1 MDSKTSFHTIWNKIE
16 AFEIDESPVDEKALW
31 CGYAKEF
38 SNWLDEWLPYN
49 QNYDEVGINQA
60 KIILFDKYF
69 AWRSFVPK
77 HHQDR
82 IGSRGHICI
91 YQVFIMAGEQLMVAE
106 LRLSKPKYYIP
117 PPPPQRP
124 IPEGPALF
132 LGRIDE

>member
-1 MDSKTSFHTIWNKIE
+1 MDSKTSFHTIWSKIE

-69 AWRSFVPK
+69 AW
-77 HHQDR
+77 
-82 IGSRGHICI
+82 HICI